1 MLLNECRSLRVSPGT
16 VPEYHHCTPL
26 VTHMSTMKVFNKRV
40 SSRHIRAVTSL
51 SWYQKMVKNS
61 IFQWFLLKCRLF
73 QNVKTSYIYFPFF
86 FSEHDTSHSVVS
98 ICGEFVEFIQFNN
111 REKSGNWIRVS
122 SWCCIYS
129 KRREPGIGA
138 LVQNRTAGPVRCCNF
153 LKRRGS
159 GIGPQDRSDT
169 ITFKIH
175 SVSESDPRTGP
186 MQ

>member
-1 MLLNECRSLRVSPGT
+1 MLLNECRSLRVSPRT

-86 FSEHDTSHSVVS
+86 FLNMTLLTLWFQFAESSLNSFNSTTGKSQEIESVYRADAVS
-98 ICGEFVEFIQFNN
+98 IQNVESQESVLWF
-111 REKSGNWIRVS
+111 R
-122 SWCCIYS
+122 
-129 KRREPGIGA
+129 
-138 LVQNRTAGPVRCCNF
+138 
-153 LKRRGS
+153 
-159 GIGPQDRSDT
+159 IGPQDRSDAV
-169 ITFKIH
+169 TFWNGEGQ
-175 SVSESDPRTGP
+175 ESDRRTGP
-186 MQ
+186 ML